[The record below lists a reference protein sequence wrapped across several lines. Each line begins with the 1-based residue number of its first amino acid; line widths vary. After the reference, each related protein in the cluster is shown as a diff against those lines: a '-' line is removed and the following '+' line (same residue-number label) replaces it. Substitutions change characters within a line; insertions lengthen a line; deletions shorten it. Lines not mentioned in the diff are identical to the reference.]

1 MDTQNSQRDI
11 FAKIQGLAAFLDT
24 TEQKR
29 DRENL
34 KEWQDTFEALRD
46 ITNNPLPFLIELYKN
61 IHGKKNNRKKQ
72 SLPKRFRSAK
82 KKDKKGKKGDE
93 EFEDTKKPFLEKY
106 HLNEFTDGWL
116 GELNDIIRQSVMNV
130 IPRVDDILYEEI
142 IKAFNCDLTT
152 LVPVVGDGL
161 VNPIEIEVPE
171 IDLLKHL
178 FNDPNSDVGKY
189 MYEQSNLNSGTYPPG
204 QTPYPVNRF
213 LRDLIYNGGTN
224 IGTGVA
230 GHRTIYGKSGRP
242 LFDMKLVSVPPAV
255 PRFEIFPYYKVETP
269 LNANYMSAPNANA
282 VPPYVTNSPNPN
294 AQKFTFIEWLKDYF
308 ENTRIIEFQ
317 NLIGALLEILTGFM
331 SVRNKSFSIQD
342 MKAMEWFTNFMT
354 NILEACDGDEL
365 VGPDTESVSHQE
377 ELFDSDNFF
386 DFTVEQERA
395 MELEVN
401 RKKNNVL
408 TLKSCGSVDIPVD
421 NELVDDAVDDILATL
436 VPSEKMKRFNLLLQ
450 QLSRHSAKKAGYDL
464 GLGSIT
470 LPVEIDFKEN
480 LIKKLPQILMYS
492 VLSPK
497 SVLPIVLTG
506 KIMNQNGQLCSSLK
520 LFAKVFKRVLI
531 RVIKEI
537 LKEVLK
543 YILIKVKNAILR
555 MIRQMIK
562 EKLSEQ
568 MKKKIRLIRKL
579 LDILLPLIN
588 ALQNA
593 KNCQEI
599 YNILLG
605 ILAANMPDI
614 PFGVPPFL
622 LAAAKMRPGTSALGT
637 FERHI
642 NKLQALGVHTGDMPD
657 GSPNTGLLVDLARF
671 QAREEEINDNGKTET
686 VIMNGQVITP
696 VGPGQIVPFTK
707 TSGSGSM

>member
-1 MDTQNSQRDI
+1 
-11 FAKIQGLAAFLDT
+11 
-24 TEQKR
+24 
-29 DRENL
+29 
-34 KEWQDTFEALRD
+34 
-46 ITNNPLPFLIELYKN
+46 
-61 IHGKKNNRKKQ
+61 
-72 SLPKRFRSAK
+72 
-82 KKDKKGKKGDE
+82 
-93 EFEDTKKPFLEKY
+93 
-106 HLNEFTDGWL
+106 
-116 GELNDIIRQSVMNV
+116 
-130 IPRVDDILYEEI
+130 
-142 IKAFNCDLTT
+142 
-152 LVPVVGDGL
+152 
-161 VNPIEIEVPE
+161 
-171 IDLLKHL
+171 
-178 FNDPNSDVGKY
+178 
-189 MYEQSNLNSGTYPPG
+189 
-204 QTPYPVNRF
+204 
-213 LRDLIYNGGTN
+213 
-224 IGTGVA
+224 
-230 GHRTIYGKSGRP
+230 
-242 LFDMKLVSVPPAV
+242 
-255 PRFEIFPYYKVETP
+255 
-269 LNANYMSAPNANA
+269 
-282 VPPYVTNSPNPN
+282 
-294 AQKFTFIEWLKDYF
+294 
-308 ENTRIIEFQ
+308 
-317 NLIGALLEILTGFM
+317 M

-354 NILEACDGDEL
+354 NVLEACDGDEL
-365 VGPDTESVSHQE
+365 IGPDTEIGQSSRRVY
-377 ELFDSDNFF
+377 LTPTIFF
-386 DFTVEQERA
+386 DFTVEEERA

-408 TLKSCGSVDIPVD
+408 TLESCGSVDIPVD
-421 NELVDDAVDDILATL
+421 NQLVDDAVDDILATS
-436 VPSEKMKRFNLLLQ
+436 VTSEKMKRFNLLLQ
-450 QLSRHSAKKAGYDL
+450 QLSRHSAKESGYDL

-480 LIKKLPQILMYS
+480 LLKKLPQILMYS

-506 KIMNQNGQLCSSLK
+506 KIMNQSGQLCTSLK
-520 LFAKVFKRVLI
+520 LFAKIFKRVLI

-642 NKLQALGVHTGDMPD
+642 NKLQALGVFI
-657 GSPNTGLLVDLARF
+657 L
-671 QAREEEINDNGKTET
+671 ET
-686 VIMNGQVITP
+686 CLTVH
-696 VGPGQIVPFTK
+696 QIQGYLST
-707 TSGSGSM
+707 

>member
-1 MDTQNSQRDI
+1 MGDSQNSQRDI
-11 FAKIQGLAAFLDT
+11 FSKIQGLTAFLDT
-24 TEQKR
+24 TAQKR

-34 KEWQDTFEALRD
+34 KQWQDTFESLRD
-46 ITNNPLPFLIELYKN
+46 ITNNPLPFLLELYKN
-61 IHGKKNNRKKQ
+61 IHGKKTNRKKQ

-82 KKDKKGKKGDE
+82 KKNKKGKKGDE

-161 VNPIEIEVPE
+161 DNPIEIEVAE

-189 MYEQSNLNSGTYPPG
+189 MYEQDDIGVSYPPG
-204 QTPYPVNRF
+204 QTKYPVNKF
-213 LRDLIYNGGTN
+213 LRDLIYNSGFG
-224 IGTGVA
+224 IDGVA
-230 GHRTIYGKSGRP
+230 DSNKTIYGRSGKA
-242 LFDMKLVSVPPAV
+242 LFDIKLISVPPAV
-255 PRFEIFPYYKVETP
+255 PRFAIYPYYKVESP
-269 LNANYMSAPNANA
+269 LNINYKSAPGNPINA
-282 VPPYVTNSPNPN
+282 PSSPNPN
-294 AQKFTFIEWLKDYF
+294 AEKFTFIEWLKDYF

-317 NLIGALLEILTGFM
+317 NLIGALLEVLTGFM

-342 MKAMEWFTNFMT
+342 MKAMEWFTSFMT
-354 NILEACDGDEL
+354 NVLEACDGDEL
-365 VGPDTESVSHQE
+365 VGPDTESISHQE

-386 DFTVEQERA
+386 DFNVEQQRA
-395 MELEVN
+395 QELEVN

-408 TLKSCGSVDIPVD
+408 TLKSCGSVDIPID
-421 NELVDDAVDDILATL
+421 NKLVDDAVDDILSTS
-436 VPSEKMKRFNLLLQ
+436 VTNEKMKRFNLLLQ

-480 LIKKLPQILMYS
+480 LLKKLPQILMYS

-506 KIMNQNGQLCSSLK
+506 KIMNQSGQLCTSLQ
-520 LFAKVFKRVLI
+520 LFAKIFKRVLI

-537 LKEVLK
+537 LKEVLR

-642 NKLQALGVHTGDMPD
+642 SKLQALGVNTGDMPD
-657 GSPNTGLLVDLARF
+657 GTPNTGLLVDLARF
-671 QAREEEINDNGKTET
+671 QAREEEINDNGKTEV
-686 VIMNGQVITP
+686 VIMNGQVLTP

-707 TSGSGSM
+707 ATGSGSM

>member
-1 MDTQNSQRDI
+1 MGDTQNSQKDI
-11 FAKIQGLAAFLDT
+11 FAKIQGLTAFLDT

-34 KEWQDTFEALRD
+34 KEWQNTFEALRD
-46 ITNNPLPFLIELYKN
+46 ITNNPLPFLLELYKN
-61 IHGKKNNRKKQ
+61 IHGKKTNRKKQ

-161 VNPIEIEVPE
+161 NNPIEIEVPE

-178 FNDPNSDVGKY
+178 FNDPSSDVGKY
-189 MYEQSNLNSGTYPPG
+189 MYEQSNLNSSTYPPG

-213 LRDLIYNGGTN
+213 LRDLVYNGGVN
-224 IGTGVA
+224 IDGVNDN
-230 GHRTIYGKSGRP
+230 HKTIYGKSGKP
-242 LFDMKLVSVPPAV
+242 LFDIILVSTPPAV
-255 PRFEIFPYYKVETP
+255 PRFAIYPYYKVDSGNP
-269 LNANYMSAPNANA
+269 NYQSAPNPAPA
-282 VPPYVTNSPNPN
+282 SPSTTGQ
-294 AQKFTFIEWLKDYF
+294 QKFTFIEWLKDYF

-317 NLIGALLEILTGFM
+317 NLIGALLEVLTGFM

-342 MKAMEWFTNFMT
+342 MKAMEWFTSFMT

-365 VGPDTESVSHQE
+365 IGPDTESVSHQE

-386 DFTVEQERA
+386 NFTVEDQRA
-395 MELEVN
+395 QELEVN

-408 TLKSCGSVDIPVD
+408 TLKSCGSIDIPID
-421 NELVDDAVDDILATL
+421 NKLVDEAVDDILSTS
-436 VPSEKMKRFNLLLQ
+436 VTNEKMKRFNLLLQ

-506 KIMNQNGQLCSSLK
+506 KIMNQNGQLCTSLE
-520 LFAKVFKRVLI
+520 LFAKIFKRVLI

-642 NKLQALGVHTGDMPD
+642 NKLQALGVDTGDMPD
-657 GSPNTGLLVDLARF
+657 GTPNIGLLVDLARF

-696 VGPGQIVPFTK
+696 VGPGTIVPFTK
-707 TSGSGSM
+707 ATGSGSM

>member
-1 MDTQNSQRDI
+1 MGDTQNSQRDI
-11 FAKIQGLAAFLDT
+11 FAKVQGLAAFLDT

-34 KEWQDTFEALRD
+34 KQWQDTFEALRD

-189 MYEQSNLNSGTYPPG
+189 MYEQSGLGGSYPPG

-213 LRDLIYNGGTN
+213 LRDLVYNGGTG
-224 IGTGVA
+224 IGGGGA
-230 GHRTIYGKSGRP
+230 SGHRTIYGKSGKP
-242 LFDMKLVSVPPAV
+242 LFDMKLVSTPPAV
-255 PRFEIFPYYKVETP
+255 PRFEIYPYYKVDSGNP
-269 LNANYMSAPNANA
+269 NYQSAPNPA
-282 VPPYVTNSPNPN
+282 PSSPSTTGQ
-294 AQKFTFIEWLKDYF
+294 QKFTFIEWLKDYF

-365 VGPDTESVSHQE
+365 IGPDTESVSHQE
-377 ELFDSDNFF
+377 ELFDSDNF
-386 DFTVEQERA
+386 
-395 MELEVN
+395 L
-401 RKKNNVL
+401 
-408 TLKSCGSVDIPVD
+408 
-421 NELVDDAVDDILATL
+421 
-436 VPSEKMKRFNLLLQ
+436 
-450 QLSRHSAKKAGYDL
+450 
-464 GLGSIT
+464 
-470 LPVEIDFKEN
+470 
-480 LIKKLPQILMYS
+480 
-492 VLSPK
+492 
-497 SVLPIVLTG
+497 
-506 KIMNQNGQLCSSLK
+506 
-520 LFAKVFKRVLI
+520 
-531 RVIKEI
+531 
-537 LKEVLK
+537 
-543 YILIKVKNAILR
+543 
-555 MIRQMIK
+555 
-562 EKLSEQ
+562 
-568 MKKKIRLIRKL
+568 
-579 LDILLPLIN
+579 
-588 ALQNA
+588 
-593 KNCQEI
+593 
-599 YNILLG
+599 
-605 ILAANMPDI
+605 
-614 PFGVPPFL
+614 
-622 LAAAKMRPGTSALGT
+622 
-637 FERHI
+637 
-642 NKLQALGVHTGDMPD
+642 
-657 GSPNTGLLVDLARF
+657 
-671 QAREEEINDNGKTET
+671 
-686 VIMNGQVITP
+686 
-696 VGPGQIVPFTK
+696 
-707 TSGSGSM
+707 

>member
-1 MDTQNSQRDI
+1 MGDTQNSQRDI
-11 FAKIQGLAAFLDT
+11 FAKIQGLTAFLDT

-34 KEWQDTFEALRD
+34 KQWQDTFEALRD

-61 IHGKKNNRKKQ
+61 IHGKKDNKKKQ

-82 KKDKKGKKGDE
+82 KKNKKGKKGDE

-161 VNPIEIEVPE
+161 NNPIEIEVPE

-178 FNDPNSDVGKY
+178 FNDPASDVGKY
-189 MYEQSNLNSGTYPPG
+189 MYEQSGLGGSYPPG

-213 LRDLIYNGGTN
+213 LRDLIYNGGTT
-224 IGTGVA
+224 IGGGGVPNK
-230 GHRTIYGKSGRP
+230 RTIYGKSGKP
-242 LFDMKLVSVPPAV
+242 LFDMELVSTPPSI
-255 PRFEIFPYYKVETP
+255 PKFHIFPYYKVDGGNP
-269 LNANYMSAPNANA
+269 NYQSAPNPA
-282 VPPYVTNSPNPN
+282 PSSPNPA

-331 SVRNKSFSIQD
+331 SVRNESFSIQD

-408 TLKSCGSVDIPVD
+408 TLKSCGSLDIPID
-421 NELVDDAVDDILATL
+421 NKLVDDAVDDILSTS
-436 VPSEKMKRFNLLLQ
+436 VTDEKMKRFNLLLQ

-480 LIKKLPQILMYS
+480 LLKKLPQILMYS

-506 KIMNQNGQLCSSLK
+506 KIMNQNGQLCTSLQ
-520 LFAKVFKRVLI
+520 LFAKIFKRVLI

-537 LKEVLK
+537 LKEVLR

-622 LAAAKMRPGTSALGT
+622 LAAAKMRPGTSALGV

-657 GSPNTGLLVDLARF
+657 GSPNIGLLADLARF
-671 QAREEEINDNGKTET
+671 QSREEEVNDNGKTET

-707 TSGSGSM
+707 TSGTNM